1 MMERMGVVINH
12 RDCAFI
18 ISLVDPDKSSLSN
31 FGAFDY
37 DLHNDHNSL
46 LIIIDHQLCENW
58 ETSQNVAYVGLVPM
72 ICLI

>member
-12 RDCAFI
+12 RDCAFM

-46 LIIIDHQLCENW
+46 LIIIDHQLCEN
-58 ETSQNVAYVGLVPM
+58 
-72 ICLI
+72 

>member
-1 MMERMGVVINH
+1 MMERIGVVMNH

-18 ISLVDPDKSSLSN
+18 ISLVDPDKSSLHN

-46 LIIIDHQLCENW
+46 LIIIDHN
-58 ETSQNVAYVGLVPM
+58 NVKIEKLLRM
-72 ICLI
+72 LLM